1 MNHAHHPLT
10 AQADPALWRLANRRL
25 LTKLLSEFAY
35 EGLIEPL
42 ETAAGQFRARAGKVH
57 YGWHGRI
64 NAWGMPVI
72 AADTVYRDVDG
83 RQEPAWDP
91 LQALADLAP
100 DLPTPAL
107 TLAQYAS
114 EMQQTLLADLQL
126 LAARRGLTA
135 ADLLALPADRLNSL
149 LDGHPKAIPSKGRVG
164 WGLAE
169 HHAYGTESAR
179 PFALHWLAVSRELAP
194 LFLADGLSEQQ
205 LLAASCDGVEQ
216 ARLLARLAEHGAS
229 RASHWLLPVHPWQWQ
244 THIAGQF
251 AGLLAGGE
259 LIHLG
264 EFGDRYVP
272 QPSLRTLSNH
282 DRPDALHLK
291 LPLTVLN
298 TSSYRGLPGKYL
310 AVGPALSRWLSDT
323 VAGDAT
329 LAEGRG
335 LVLEEPAG
343 GHVPHPFYSALP
355 GAPYHLNELLGAV
368 WRTSPE
374 SLLDDGEQAL
384 MFAVLQQ
391 CDDQGRPLAAE
402 LIRRSGL
409 APEAWLTRLFDRC
422 VVPLYHL
429 QCRYGLGF
437 IAHGQNLTLILDRA
451 VPVGVA
457 LKDFQGDLFL
467 ADIAM
472 AEHASLP
479 DAVKTTLPTM
489 PPHYLIHNLW
499 TALFGSVFRFMASV
513 LDDAD
518 VIAEPVFY
526 RLLAERLR
534 AYQAAHP
541 ELAERY
547 ALFDP
552 FTADMPRL
560 SLNRARF
567 VAGYGDSAERPIHA
581 LGPTLPNP
589 LAAHDARP
597 VQGLHP

>member
-1 MNHAHHPLT
+1 MNHAHQAVT
-10 AQADPALWRLANRRL
+10 AQADPMLWRLANRRL

-35 EGLIEPL
+35 EGLIEPV
-42 ETAAGQFRARAGKVH
+42 ETAQGRFRARTGEVH

-72 AADTVYRDVDG
+72 RPDTLYRDAG
-83 RQEPAWDP
+83 GASEPAWDA

-100 DLPTPAL
+100 DLPAPAL

-126 LAARRGLTA
+126 LSARRGLTA
-135 ADLLALPADRLNSL
+135 ADLLTLPADRLNSL
-149 LDGHPKAIPSKGRVG
+149 LDGHPKAVPSKGRVG

-179 PFALHWLAVSRELAP
+179 PFALHWIAVSRDLAP
-194 LFLADGLSEQQ
+194 LHLADGLSEQS
-205 LLAASCDGVEQ
+205 LLAASCDGAEQ
-216 ARLLARLAEHGAS
+216 GRLLSTLAEHGAS

-244 THIAGQF
+244 THIASQF

-264 EFGDRYVP
+264 EFGDCYVP

-282 DRPDALHLK
+282 TRPSALHLK

-298 TSSYRGLPGKYL
+298 TSSYRGLPGRYL
-310 AVGPALSRWLSDT
+310 AIGPALSRWLADT
-323 VAGDAT
+323 VANDAT
-329 LAEGRG
+329 LAEGRV

-343 GHVPHPFYSALP
+343 GHVPHPFYSRLP

-368 WRTSPE
+368 WRVSPE
-374 SLLDDGEQAL
+374 SLLDDGETAL

-402 LIRRSGL
+402 LIHRSGL
-409 APEAWLTRLFDRC
+409 APEAWLTRLFERC

-429 QCRYGLGF
+429 QCRYALGF
-437 IAHGQNLTLILDRA
+437 IAHGQNLTLILDEA

-457 LKDFQGDLFL
+457 LKDFQGDLFVADTALPEL
-467 ADIAM
+467 AGLP
-472 AEHASLP
+472 AE
-479 DAVKTTLPTM
+479 VKAALPTM

-499 TALFGSVFRFMASV
+499 TALFGSVFRFMASA
-513 LDDAD
+513 LAD
-518 VIAEPVFY
+518 VGVVDEPAFY
-526 RLLAERLR
+526 RLLSARLR

-541 ELAERY
+541 ELAERF

-552 FTADMPRL
+552 FTTEMPRL

-589 LAAHDARP
+589 LAAHNAS
-597 VQGLHP
+597 HF